1 MMMDGDADEDH
12 DHDDDDD
19 DDPPMLTGSRRRQVS
34 NGFRYEESNVHLIP
48 EERGTTHAWS

>member
-12 DHDDDDD
+12 DHDDD